1 MIPIPE
7 GVTVEQ
13 AVFADPF
20 SVALHAILKA
30 PPADGALALVYGA
43 GVLGLLS
50 AAILR
55 TLYPAARVAIVARYP
70 HQAET
75 AHRLGAHEV
84 ITARSPAQVVEAVA
98 DLASVRVLQ
107 PTNGAPWLLRG
118 ADVVYEHR
126 RLARDAYRGRA
137 RGIGACAG
145 GDYRGGRPRSLGVD
159 PHYFKEVTLIGS
171 NAFGVEELDG
181 LRMHAMAHY
190 LRLAAQGRFDLS
202 SLITHRFRLDEFA
215 QAFAVLH
222 AKGRR
227 RAVKGVFDFRAA

>member
-1 MIPIPE
+1 MVSRDGNCRVVTGGYAPLFPAHESQLIPIPE

-107 PTNGAPWLLRG
+107 PTNGAPWPLRG
-118 ADVVYEHR
+118 ADVVYDTVGSPETLAVDVRVASARAPVVITGVGVPARWEWTPTISR
-126 RLARDAYRGRA
+126 R
-137 RGIGACAG
+137 
-145 GDYRGGRPRSLGVD
+145 
-159 PHYFKEVTLIGS
+159 
-171 NAFGVEELDG
+171 
-181 LRMHAMAHY
+181 
-190 LRLAAQGRFDLS
+190 
-202 SLITHRFRLDEFA
+202 
-215 QAFAVLH
+215 
-222 AKGRR
+222 
-227 RAVKGVFDFRAA
+227 